1 MNQQIQVPVI
11 GEATFQP
18 GTATTRQNVFMESR
32 LWIMRNV
39 TRETRM
45 LKMTPEQDKEEA
57 SCLKWHQSDSWNM
70 CHLNPIAKEWKGY

>member
-11 GEATFQP
+11 GEAAFQP
-18 GTATTRQNVFMESR
+18 GMGTTRHNVFMESR

-45 LKMTPEQDKEEA
+45 GKMNLEQGKEEA
-57 SCLKWHQSDSWNM
+57 SCLRQGISRTHGM
-70 CHLNPIAKEWKGY
+70 CVISTPE